1 VPDEGM
7 YNWDPG
13 AQFGIY
19 KPDGFW
25 FEKAT
30 GPAASVAPRSRTQ

>member
-1 VPDEGM
+1 VPDNGI

-25 FEKAT
+25 FAEPGSGSTAEL
-30 GPAASVAPRSRTQ
+30 APSPR